1 MGRTIIHTHLSAEQR
16 DDFYQRCRKAK
27 GGFTGPVIAAIGA
40 DFGLTLTHDSANNI
54 RKEFVARYQAE
65 LQEHAELARA
75 IAAAAQHG
83 MGLND
88 AAAVKLSLKINDDLD
103 KEEELSIGDKNKYS
117 LAIARLRAGDQRGQ
131 MVEMLKKRLE
141 LQQFDAAQA
150 AIRHAKE
157 IRTVCADKRLDDTQK
172 TQRVRKI
179 LFGDQPA
186 DFAPVETRGA
196 QAEAPAE
203 GGGK

>member
-1 MGRTIIHTHLSAEQR
+1 VGRTKIDTDLSAEQR

-27 GGFTGPVIAAIGA
+27 GGFTGPVIQAIGA

-54 RKEFVARYQAE
+54 RKHFIARYE
-65 LQEHAELARA
+65 AELAEHADLARA
-75 IAAAAQHG
+75 VATAAQHG

-103 KEEELSIGDKNKYS
+103 RDDELTIGDKNKYS

-131 MVEMLKKRLE
+131 MVEMLKQRLN

-150 AIRHAKE
+150 AITHARE
-157 IRTVCADKRLDDTQK
+157 IRAITADQKLDDGQK
-172 TQRVRKI
+172 TERVRKI
-179 LFGDQPA
+179 LFGAQPA
-186 DFAPVETRGA
+186 DFAPVPAGG
-196 QAEAPAE
+196 APATPE
-203 GGGK
+203 GKS